1 MGMKGWGSA
10 GGVSSRLQ
18 RPLTTSCGEVAFV
31 SQEAFLNASRPGF
44 LLLENVVSQYKHPCI
59 LDLKMGTRQHG
70 DDASEEKKA
79 RHMRK
84 CAQSTSAHLG
94 MRICGMQVGGGGTTA
109 GLGIPGGPLE
119 ARVSPNQTL
128 LPSLCGSN
136 RGSGQAPLS
145 PRKHIS

>member
-1 MGMKGWGSA
+1 MGASPA
-10 GGVSSRLQ
+10 GFRG
-18 RPLTTSCGEVAFV
+18 PLTTSCGKVASV
-31 SQEAFLNASRPGF
+31 SQEAFLNAARPGF

-94 MRICGMQVGGGGTTA
+94 MRICGMQVGGGGATA

-119 ARVSPNQTL
+119 ARVSPNQTP